1 MKKRSG
7 TKDGAKKPP
16 EPVFFT
22 DRDLGKRFPDILR
35 EAGFRVVTHHDL
47 FGEAAVADSKWL
59 LLVGRRGLIVVS
71 HDESQTR
78 RRDEIEA
85 LMAGGVRAF
94 YVIGKAPL
102 ADLALEFVAVKE
114 QVFEL
119 IRRRKEPF
127 IAKVYRAT
135 DAAPRRVKLYR
146 TMSRMVKDRR

>member
-7 TKDGAKKPP
+7 MKDGAKRPP

-22 DRDLGKRFPDILR
+22 DRDLGKRFPELLR
-35 EAGFRVVTHHDL
+35 QAGFRVVTHHDL
-47 FGEAAVADSKWL
+47 FGEAAVADAKWL
-59 LLVGRRGLIVVS
+59 RLVGRQGLIVVS

-94 YVIGKAPL
+94 YVVGKAPI
-102 ADLALEFVAVKE
+102 AELALEFVAVKD

-135 DAAPRRVKLYR
+135 DAAPRRVKLFR
-146 TMSRMVKDRR
+146 TMSQMLKGRR